1 MKLAWRWIRRM
12 LLLGAALL
20 LLLVLFAHRWFA
32 VSRPSGST
40 DLVVEGWLYA
50 GGCDTVAAWYRN
62 GTYARF
68 YTTGTARPFTY
79 HLRQGDT
86 LRIDLD
92 EPLQGEASLRI
103 DGLPRASARIR
114 FDGDPAVEADPSTQP
129 LRLAL
134 PPCRRIRIAASSSDP
149 PPDGQ
154 AILFIGHLAIN
165 GVNAHELKARVGI
178 RRATGAWEE
187 GWPSFAHEARSCL
200 IAAGIPPERVTAV
213 PAERAQGGRTWS
225 NARAFVRYAAAHGI
239 TGFDVATMGVHA
251 RRTWRTYRKAAG
263 HADGI
268 GVRSIHDPWCARGR
282 WWRQP
287 FGWIL
292 VLKEVAAI
300 PAPSI
305 AGDAPPSRPER

>member
-1 MKLAWRWIRRM
+1 MRLAWRWIGRI
-12 LLLGAALL
+12 LLLSAAFL

-32 VSRPSGST
+32 VSRPSGSP

-50 GGCDTVAAWYRN
+50 GGCDTIAAWYRS
-62 GTYARF
+62 GAYARF
-68 YTTGTARPFTY
+68 FTTGTTRPFTY
-79 HLRQGDT
+79 YLRQGDS
-86 LRIDLD
+86 LLIDFED
-92 EPLQGEASLRI
+92 PLQGEASLRI
-103 DGLPRASARIR
+103 DGLPRASALIQ
-114 FDGDPAVEADPSTQP
+114 FDGDAAMEAAPSAQP
-129 LRLAL
+129 LRMAL
-134 PPCRRIRIAASSSDP
+134 PPCKRIRIAASSSDP

-165 GVNAHELKARVGI
+165 GVNAHELKTWITI
-178 RRATGAWEE
+178 RRANGEQEE

-200 IAAGIPPERVTAV
+200 IAAGIPPDRIIAV
-213 PAERAQGGRTWS
+213 PAAREQGGRTWS
-225 NARAFVRYAAAHGI
+225 NAIAFARYAAEHGI

-263 HADGI
+263 LPDGI

-300 PAPSI
+300 PAPSL
-305 AGDAPPSRPER
+305 AGDEAPSRPER